1 MKIKTH
7 MCWVSK
13 NNKRARLAHFA
24 ICYGVSVP
32 ATLGFMVYGG
42 SLSSFAAKVADM
54 TARLGRH

>member
-1 MKIKTH
+1 